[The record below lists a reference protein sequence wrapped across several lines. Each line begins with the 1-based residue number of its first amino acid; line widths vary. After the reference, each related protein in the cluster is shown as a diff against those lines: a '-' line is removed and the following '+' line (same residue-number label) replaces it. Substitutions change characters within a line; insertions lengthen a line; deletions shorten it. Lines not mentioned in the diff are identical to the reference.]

1 MPDDDFKPRKP
12 DFQIN
17 FSDPEGNVN
26 GKDRSRSAG
35 VWLNTSASGVINGQ
49 IKMPTVPIGP
59 RAVIYDNRETT
70 EPENSEW

>member
-1 MPDDDFKPRKP
+1 MADDDFKPRKP

-26 GKDRSRSAG
+26 TKDRSRSAG
-35 VWLNTSASGVINGQ
+35 IWLNTSASGVINAQ

-59 RAVIYDNRETT
+59 RAVMFDNRETT
-70 EPENSEW
+70 EPESSEW